1 MSLFLMLYF
10 KVFFGPYLIP
20 SAALIRGN
28 LLPNLHYQSPP
39 SLYLPFLLPLS
50 PISHFAIEIPSTSSL
65 GSEQFRSDQAM
76 QPSSAL
82 ILASIASFSVAT
94 LFLFCIFFLCQHYK
108 SKHPT
113 TRQQQVRDRNL
124 DLSSITVDESASF
137 DPSLRI
143 SMAELR
149 IATKNFSNDLIVGD
163 GSFGL
168 VYKARLSSGA
178 TVAIKKL
185 NPDAFQGFREFRAEM
200 ETLGK
205 LRHRNIVKILGYCVS
220 GSDRLLIYEF
230 IERGSLDN
238 CLYETSTSAEA
249 DQDSN
254 GYLPSR
260 QPLPWETRLKIM
272 RGVANGLSYL
282 HGLPQPIIH
291 RDIKAGNV
299 LLDSEFEAHIADFGL
314 ARMIETSNSHVST
327 QFAGTMGYMPPEY
340 RAGVTVATVK
350 ADVYSFGILM
360 FEVAMG
366 QRPNLPMVLDGRE
379 VGLIEWA
386 RILVAQNKHME
397 MVDASISKD
406 ELIEANVKE
415 YFRIACLCTSEKS
428 RERPAMSNVVELLD
442 RICNMKLCDDDEYQT
457 KLSE

>member
-1 MSLFLMLYF
+1 
-10 KVFFGPYLIP
+10 
-20 SAALIRGN
+20 
-28 LLPNLHYQSPP
+28 
-39 SLYLPFLLPLS
+39 
-50 PISHFAIEIPSTSSL
+50 
-65 GSEQFRSDQAM
+65 M
-76 QPSSAL
+76 QPTSAL
-82 ILASIASFSVAT
+82 ILASVASFSVAT
-94 LFLFCIFFLCQHYK
+94 LFLFCIFFLCRHLK
-108 SKHPT
+108 SKHQT

-149 IATKNFSNDLIVGD
+149 VATKNFSNDLVVGD

-249 DQDSN
+249 DQDSD

-260 QPLPWETRLKIM
+260 LPLPWETRLKIM

-360 FEVAMG
+360 FEIAMG
-366 QRPNLPMVLDGRE
+366 QRPNLPMLLDDRE

-415 YFRIACLCTSEKS
+415 YFRIACLCTSENS
-428 RERPAMSNVVELLD
+428 RERPPMSNVVELLD
-442 RICNMKLCDDDEYQT
+442 RICNVKLRDDDEYQN
-457 KLSE
+457 KLDE

>member
-1 MSLFLMLYF
+1 ME
-10 KVFFGPYLIP
+10 
-20 SAALIRGN
+20 
-28 LLPNLHYQSPP
+28 HQDQC
-39 SLYLPFLLPLS
+39 S

-76 QPSSAL
+76 QPTSAL

-428 RERPAMSNVVELLD
+428 KERPAMSNVVELLD
-442 RICNMKLCDDDEYQT
+442 RICDVKLCDDDEYQT

>member
-1 MSLFLMLYF
+1 
-10 KVFFGPYLIP
+10 
-20 SAALIRGN
+20 
-28 LLPNLHYQSPP
+28 
-39 SLYLPFLLPLS
+39 
-50 PISHFAIEIPSTSSL
+50 
-65 GSEQFRSDQAM
+65 
-76 QPSSAL
+76 
-82 ILASIASFSVAT
+82 
-94 LFLFCIFFLCQHYK
+94 
-108 SKHPT
+108 
-113 TRQQQVRDRNL
+113 
-124 DLSSITVDESASF
+124 
-137 DPSLRI
+137 
-143 SMAELR
+143 MAELR

-428 RERPAMSNVVELLD
+428 KERPAMSNVVELLD
-442 RICNMKLCDDDEYQT
+442 RICDVKLCDDDEYQT

>member
-1 MSLFLMLYF
+1 M
-10 KVFFGPYLIP
+10 
-20 SAALIRGN
+20 
-28 LLPNLHYQSPP
+28 QS
-39 SLYLPFLLPLS
+39 
-50 PISHFAIEIPSTSSL
+50 SSV
-65 GSEQFRSDQAM
+65 
-76 QPSSAL
+76 L
-82 ILASIASFSVAT
+82 ILASVASFSVAT
-94 LFLFCIFFLCQHYK
+94 LFLFCIFFICKHFK
-108 SKHPT
+108 SHHPT
-113 TRQQQVRDRNL
+113 TRQRQVRHRNI
-124 DLSSITVDESASF
+124 DLSSVTVDESASF
-137 DPSLRI
+137 DSSLRI

-149 IATKNFSNDLIVGD
+149 SATKNFSNDLVVGD

-220 GSDRLLIYEF
+220 GSDRVLIYEF

-238 CLYETSTSAEA
+238 CLYETSSD
-249 DQDSN
+249 DQDSD
-254 GYLPSR
+254 GYLASR
-260 QPLPWETRLKIM
+260 QPLPWDTRLKIM

-366 QRPNLPMVLDGRE
+366 QRPNLPMLLDERE

-386 RILVAQNKHME
+386 RILVAQNRHME
-397 MVDASISKD
+397 MVDATISND
-406 ELIEANVKE
+406 ELVESNVKE

-428 RERPAMSNVVELLD
+428 KERPPMSNVVELLD
-442 RICNMKLCDDDEYQT
+442 RICDVKLRDNDEYQD
-457 KLSE
+457 KLDE

>member
-1 MSLFLMLYF
+1 
-10 KVFFGPYLIP
+10 
-20 SAALIRGN
+20 
-28 LLPNLHYQSPP
+28 
-39 SLYLPFLLPLS
+39 
-50 PISHFAIEIPSTSSL
+50 
-65 GSEQFRSDQAM
+65 M
-76 QPSSAL
+76 QPTPIL
-82 ILASIASFSVAT
+82 IFASIASFSVAT
-94 LFLFCIFFLCQHYK
+94 LFLFCVFLLFRKLK
-108 SKHPT
+108 SKHRTP
-113 TRQQQVRDRNL
+113 RQQQHRNRNL
-124 DLSSITVDESASF
+124 DLSSISVDESASF

-149 IATKNFSNDLIVGD
+149 AATKNFSSDLIVGD

-205 LRHRNIVKILGYCVS
+205 LRHRNIVKMLGYCIS

-249 DQDSN
+249 DEESD

-260 QPLPWETRLKIM
+260 LPLPWETRLKIM

-282 HGLPQPIIH
+282 HGLSQPIIH

-314 ARMIETSNSHVST
+314 ARMIESSNSHVST

-340 RAGVTVATVK
+340 RNGLTGATLK

-366 QRPNLPMVLDGRE
+366 RRPNLPMVLDDKE

-386 RILVAQNKHME
+386 RILVAQNRHME
-397 MVDASISKD
+397 MVDASISRE
-406 ELIEANVKE
+406 ELMEANVKE
-415 YFRIACLCTSEKS
+415 YFRIACLCTSERSK
-428 RERPAMSNVVELLD
+428 ERPPMSNVVEFLD
-442 RICNMKLCDDDEYQT
+442 RICDVKLCDDDDEYQT
-457 KLSE
+457 KVNE

>member
-1 MSLFLMLYF
+1 M
-10 KVFFGPYLIP
+10 
-20 SAALIRGN
+20 
-28 LLPNLHYQSPP
+28 QS
-39 SLYLPFLLPLS
+39 
-50 PISHFAIEIPSTSSL
+50 SSV
-65 GSEQFRSDQAM
+65 
-76 QPSSAL
+76 L
-82 ILASIASFSVAT
+82 ILASVASFSVAT
-94 LFLFCIFFLCQHYK
+94 LFLFCIFFICKHFK
-108 SKHPT
+108 SHHST
-113 TRQQQVRDRNL
+113 TRQRQVRHRNI
-124 DLSSITVDESASF
+124 DLSSFTVDESASF

-149 IATKNFSNDLIVGD
+149 IATKNFSNDLVVGD

-178 TVAIKKL
+178 TVAIKRL

-220 GSDRLLIYEF
+220 GPDRLLIYEF

-238 CLYETSTSAEA
+238 CLYETSSD
-249 DQDSN
+249 DQDSD

-260 QPLPWETRLKIM
+260 QPLPWDTRLKIM

-366 QRPNLPMVLDGRE
+366 QRPNLPMLLDERE

-386 RILVAQNKHME
+386 RILVAQNRHME
-397 MVDASISKD
+397 MVDANISND
-406 ELIEANVKE
+406 ELVEANVKE

-428 RERPAMSNVVELLD
+428 RERPPMSNVVELLD
-442 RICNMKLCDDDEYQT
+442 RICDVKLRNDDEYQD
-457 KLSE
+457 KLDITVVQEKLDQ

>member
-1 MSLFLMLYF
+1 
-10 KVFFGPYLIP
+10 
-20 SAALIRGN
+20 
-28 LLPNLHYQSPP
+28 
-39 SLYLPFLLPLS
+39 
-50 PISHFAIEIPSTSSL
+50 
-65 GSEQFRSDQAM
+65 M
-76 QPSSAL
+76 QPTSAL

-428 RERPAMSNVVELLD
+428 KERPAMSNVVELLD
-442 RICNMKLCDDDEYQT
+442 RICYVKLCDDDEYQT